1 MVVRSFHNYREVR
14 KMTISCLSTL
24 FCTAECRQGVERG
37 VKKLSKSDGPLPK
50 DMHPLTKR

>member
-50 DMHPLTKR
+50 DPNCTH